1 MESIN
6 NNKIKIKNK
15 QIEEGLEKLDG
26 VIFVKKYISLNLEK
40 DCFMIDNPFKFGSF
54 LGEDKKYSIKEFDLD
69 LNKANNDINLSNV
82 ELKKKYFGFNRNKKS
97 ISSWKRNES
106 ENENKTQNFENI
118 VKNLIRKAKIFKQIF
133 EIEKRNIENIKILLF
148 YDVIHKE
155 NYYDELKKA
164 VYDSFIKNDDNELFN
179 FEFQCVY
186 IKSSYLTRGLINTN
200 DKLENLN
207 DKYKRIN
214 SQLEDVNKKLNALID
229 FI

>member
-1 MESIN
+1 LESIN

-133 EIEKRNIENIKILLF
+133 EIEKRNIENIKFFCFMML
-148 YDVIHKE
+148 
-155 NYYDELKKA
+155 
-164 VYDSFIKNDDNELFN
+164 FIKKITMMN
-179 FEFQCVY
+179 
-186 IKSSYLTRGLINTN
+186 
-200 DKLENLN
+200 
-207 DKYKRIN
+207 
-214 SQLEDVNKKLNALID
+214 
-229 FI
+229 